1 MVGGRAALCVLL
13 ASSFSLGCD
22 DLFPPTVDLRAP
34 DAASN
39 LVDAFQTWGFAYL
52 SGHGVDHQVAK
63 DAAKEAKRFFR
74 LPERVKRQV
83 KADRAPVYRRPVSFG
98 KRRQTSRLNLSQ
110 PKKTTANRASSNVR
124 KPISQM

>member
-1 MVGGRAALCVLL
+1 MVGGRAVLCVLL
-13 ASSFSLGCD
+13 ASSIGLGCD
-22 DLFPPTVDLRAP
+22 DLLPPTVDLRVP

-39 LVDAFQTWGFAYL
+39 LVDAFQTWGFAYV
-52 SGHGVDHQVAK
+52 SGHGVDHHVAK
-63 DAAKEAKRFFR
+63 DAAQEAKRFFR

-83 KADRAPVYRRPVSFG
+83 KADRTPVSFG